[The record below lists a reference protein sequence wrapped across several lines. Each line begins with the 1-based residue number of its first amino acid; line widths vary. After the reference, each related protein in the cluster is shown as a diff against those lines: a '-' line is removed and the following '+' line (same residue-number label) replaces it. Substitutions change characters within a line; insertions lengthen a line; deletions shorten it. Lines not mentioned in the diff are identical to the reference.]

1 MPDEEQTLFNAFMDT
16 LGETLTPE
24 QERRLKEEVRT
35 RSYAAKFAER
45 KKGKGLTLKKLEHEL
60 LDKHHPDWYD
70 DTERF

>member
-45 KKGKGLTLKKLEHEL
+45 KKLTLKKLEHEL

>member
-24 QERRLKEEVRT
+24 QERRLNEEVRT

-45 KKGKGLTLKKLEHEL
+45 KKKKGLTLRTLEHEL